1 MKVQEKDDKYLEV
14 KIEQQD
20 DDDADLTYRSEAQ
33 KGSRQKQS
41 DDQDKDK
48 SKQKSQKKKKLEPS
62 LKWRALGM
70 EEYSAEKMD
79 REKRL
84 KKKKPTQRYVC
95 LCIQAILVHVSST

>member
-1 MKVQEKDDKYLEV
+1 
-14 KIEQQD
+14 
-20 DDDADLTYRSEAQ
+20 
-33 KGSRQKQS
+33 
-41 DDQDKDK
+41 
-48 SKQKSQKKKKLEPS
+48 
-62 LKWRALGM
+62 M